1 MTQGG
6 VNFAFID
13 SQNLNKA
20 IENQGWKLDYQKFF
34 VYLKEKYRVQ
44 KAFLFFG
51 YIPKYEGLYDY
62 LKRCGYILIFKPV
75 LSYFDRS
82 VKGNTDAEL
91 VLQAM
96 IQYNN
101 FDKAVIVSGDGDF
114 YCLIDYFNSNNK
126 LECLIIP
133 DAHRYSGLLK
143 PFAPNKMHYMN
154 RLLPRLAYKKSPST

>member
-6 VNFAFID
+6 PNFAFID

-20 IENQGWKLDYQKFF
+20 VENQGWILDYQRFLI
-34 VYLKEKYRVQ
+34 YLKEKYQVQ

-51 YIPKYEGLYDY
+51 YIAKYENLYNY
-62 LKRCGYILIFKPV
+62 LIRCGYTLIFKPV
-75 LSYFDRS
+75 LPYLNRS

-91 VLQAM
+91 VLHTM

-101 FDKAVIVSGDGDF
+101 FAKTIIVTGDGDF
-114 YCLIDYFNSNNK
+114 YCLVDYLNTNDK
-126 LECLIIP
+126 LGYLLIP
-133 DAHRYSGLLK
+133 DANRYSGLLK

-154 RLLPRLAYKKSPST
+154 RLLPNLANKKSRK